1 MNIFTDNF
9 NAIVQNNIRLTYG
22 LHDMVTKETAGG
34 FQIEV
39 HTLLSND
46 KTVVAFFDS
55 KDICEK
61 GITGIHPISN
71 ESVFIP
77 HNAFAS

>member
-1 MNIFTDNF
+1 MTKFNDNF
-9 NAIVQNNIRLTYG
+9 NSIVQENIRLTYG
-22 LHDMVTKETAGG
+22 LHDTVTKETDYG

-46 KTVVAFFDS
+46 KKVVAFFDS
-55 KDICEK
+55 KDICED
-61 GITGIHPISN
+61 GIEGIHPLSN
-71 ESVFIP
+71 ERVFIP